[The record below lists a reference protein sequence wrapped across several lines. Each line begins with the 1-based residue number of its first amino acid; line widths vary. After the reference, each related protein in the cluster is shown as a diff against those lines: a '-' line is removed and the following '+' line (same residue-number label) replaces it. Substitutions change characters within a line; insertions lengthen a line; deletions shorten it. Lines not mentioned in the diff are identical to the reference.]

1 MKHLLATVFVFGLI
15 MMTQGALAATA
26 TSTLSWSPPTERVDG
41 SPFSVEDILEYAVTY
56 TVDGEASANRPP
68 TVIDFA
74 ATSAEIVLE
83 LTPRALPYTV
93 AFQIV
98 VVDKQGRMSLPSDP
112 VSKVFA
118 LDSTAAP
125 GVPTSVK
132 FTVVCGDGC
141 SITEVGAN

>member
-1 MKHLLATVFVFGLI
+1 MIKFAAFLLVGL
-15 MMTQGALAATA
+15 MLTLAVQAAPA
-26 TSTLSWSPPTERVDG
+26 TSTLSWEPPTERVDG
-41 SPFSVEDILEYAVTY
+41 TPFAVEDILEYAVTY
-56 TVDGEASANRPP
+56 TVDGEPSDRAPF
-68 TVIDFA
+68 VVDFA

-83 LTPRALPYTV
+83 LTPRAMPYTV

-132 FTVVCGDGC
+132 FTVLCGQGC
-141 SITEVGAN
+141 TIEEIVQEQ